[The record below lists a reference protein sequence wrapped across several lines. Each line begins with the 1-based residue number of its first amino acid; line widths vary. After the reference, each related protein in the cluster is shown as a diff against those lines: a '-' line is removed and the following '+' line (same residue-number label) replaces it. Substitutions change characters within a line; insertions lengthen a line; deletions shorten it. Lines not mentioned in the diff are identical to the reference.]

1 MIKERSVKKNFIY
14 KFLYEILALAAPLIT
29 APYVSRVLGAEGV
42 GIYSY
47 SQSCIAYFTMFAV
60 LGTNIY
66 GMREIAR
73 CRDDKTLYSK
83 TFWEI
88 EILTVITS
96 TICVMLWVGITIQ
109 SIEYKPYFLALLPT
123 LFASMLDISWFYTGQ
138 EAVGYT
144 VFWNAIC
151 KIAGIALIFSFIK
164 SKDDVVA
171 YILLNSLILMF
182 GNLSMW
188 IFLPKFLVKVSVKSL
203 RIWHHFKET
212 LIYFIPTIA
221 TSIYT
226 VLDKTLIGLITNDA
240 YQNGFYEQATKIIN
254 IAKTASF
261 AALNS
266 VMGARLAYLFAENK
280 IEEAKSKIKAAMNMI
295 LLFTIGSMFGVIAI
309 ASDFVPVFFGEG
321 YEPVIDLLYLMAPLI
336 VIIGISNCIGTQ
348 YYTPIGK
355 TKIASFYLIAGSA
368 VNLILN
374 ILFIPVLGAK
384 GAVIGSIGAEAVITM
399 LFVHFDE
406 RYITWKYL
414 FESSFKKILAALLMV
429 IAIRMESEHCV
440 MKDVLLL
447 FVEIISG
454 IGVYLVSLF
463 ILKDSA
469 MQYFIKTI
477 SRYMEGK
484 KHEKGLGMRQ

>member
-1 MIKERSVKKNFIY
+1 MPSIRRNFVY
-14 KFLYEILALAAPLIT
+14 KLLYEILALAAPLIT

-66 GMREIAR
+66 GMREIAC
-73 CRDDKTLYSK
+73 CRDDKTVYSK

-96 TICVMLWVGITIQ
+96 TVCVILWVGITIQ
-109 SIEYKPYFLALLPT
+109 STEYKPYFLALVPT
-123 LFASMLDISWFYTGQ
+123 LFASMFDISWFYTGQ

-151 KIAGIALIFSFIK
+151 KIAGVVLIFSFIK

-171 YILLNSLILMF
+171 YIMLNSLILMF

-188 IFLPKFLVKVSVKSL
+188 IFLPKFLVRVSVKSL

-261 AALNS
+261 VALNS

-280 IEEAKSKIKAAMNMI
+280 IEEAKSKIKTAMNMI
-295 LLFTIGSMFGVIAI
+295 LLLTIGSMFGVVAI

-355 TKIASFYLIAGSA
+355 TKIASLYMIAGSV

-414 FESSFKKILAALLMV
+414 LMIGYKKVIAGLLMLLMIRTMSLNLNLSGIVLVCVQV
-429 IAIRMESEHCV
+429 IVGILTYFLM
-440 MKDVLLL
+440 LLL
-447 FVEIISG
+447 LRDSMIQRFVTELLNRMKG
-454 IGVYLVSLF
+454 Y
-463 ILKDSA
+463 
-469 MQYFIKTI
+469 
-477 SRYMEGK
+477 K
-484 KHEKGLGMRQ
+484 K